1 MSSTTSP
8 TRQLPPVFKWL
19 AAFLILST
27 VLSLAVTL
35 GFVL

>member
-1 MSSTTSP
+1 MSPTTSP
-8 TRQLPPVFKWL
+8 TRQLPPLLKWL

-27 VLSLAVTL
+27 VLSLAITL